1 MRVTDSSSCV
11 DWFSNKQEQVSSLGL
26 SSTCGPGLQGA
37 PPYLVWPLGRAL
49 FRLPDVP
56 LILVQDGLNF
66 IVMSGAP
73 KNTMGTNGGG
83 PKKKE
88 ITEKQPFFRCPEK
101 RAENPFFD
109 IGPQIL
115 SKGRS

>member
-1 MRVTDSSSCV
+1 M
-11 DWFSNKQEQVSSLGL
+11 
-26 SSTCGPGLQGA
+26 P
-37 PPYLVWPLGRAL
+37 VWPLGRAL